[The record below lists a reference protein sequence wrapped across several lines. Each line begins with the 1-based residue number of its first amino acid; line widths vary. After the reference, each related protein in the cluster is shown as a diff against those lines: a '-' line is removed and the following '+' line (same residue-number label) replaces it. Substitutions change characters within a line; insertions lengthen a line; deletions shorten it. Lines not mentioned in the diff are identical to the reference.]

1 MNRDEKNA
9 KQGRLAAMVIAG
21 SGLLA
26 ILAPAIAQS
35 LNLTIRFEIL
45 LYLFS
50 LAGFLFALVL
60 ALQVWQSGRK

>member
-1 MNRDEKNA
+1 VNRDERNA
-9 KQGRLAAMVIAG
+9 KRGRLAAMVIAG

-26 ILAPAIAQS
+26 I

>member
-1 MNRDEKNA
+1 MNRDEQHA
-9 KQGRLAAMVIAG
+9 KQGRLAAMVIAA

-26 ILAPAIAQS
+26 ILAPIIVQS

-50 LAGFLFALVL
+50 LAGFFFALVL
-60 ALQVWQSGRK
+60 ALQVWQSQRK

>member
-1 MNRDEKNA
+1 VNRDERNA
-9 KQGRLAAMVIAG
+9 KQGRLAAMVIAA

-26 ILAPAIAQS
+26 ILAPTIAQI

-50 LAGFLFALVL
+50 LAGFFFAIVL
-60 ALQVWQSGRK
+60 ALQVWQSQRK